1 MYYGSNKHFTL
12 LGTTAFAHT
21 KPENHQWAGTQNM
34 YLIMSQDLYQDKQY
48 IQLQDCKISVSF
60 LEVFRTPDACGEQ
73 IILQ

>member
-1 MYYGSNKHFTL
+1 
-12 LGTTAFAHT
+12 
-21 KPENHQWAGTQNM
+21 M